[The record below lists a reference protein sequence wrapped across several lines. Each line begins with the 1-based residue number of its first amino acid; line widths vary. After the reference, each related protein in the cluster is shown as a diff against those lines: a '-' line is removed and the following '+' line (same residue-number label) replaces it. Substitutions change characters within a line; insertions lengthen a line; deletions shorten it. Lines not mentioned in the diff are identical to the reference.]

1 MDSFLSWCFRSPR
14 FVFFRS
20 GLILIGW
27 REGLRLVL
35 ECNELEAQRLVVQL
49 LGGELVV
56 KGGDGGDLFDYAGF
70 AGEGQDDRALEVRE
84 GAGLYGFLV
93 IHGGGDV
100 IEGYT
105 AVLGVVGGGG
115 GFEDGF
121 HGEGGIV

>member
-1 MDSFLSWCFRSPR
+1 M
-14 FVFFRS
+14 
-20 GLILIGW
+20 
-27 REGLRLVL
+27 
-35 ECNELEAQRLVVQL
+35 
-49 LGGELVV
+49 

-70 AGEGQDDRALEVRE
+70 VGEGQDDGALGVRE

-100 IEGYT
+100 IEGYA

-121 HGEGGIV
+121 HGGGGNCLKRGGGWLKRGWGGVGSGNDIS